1 MQYVTL
7 VNRTKRN
14 LEGTWDGRTYT
25 AVPGKNEYPERIA
38 EAIKRKNPIYG
49 SDNEVTGELQ
59 YLLGIVEQ
67 GDPIDDIEQSSEVEL
82 YNRSHFKNAVPIMI
96 VPGNTGMYSVRRSD
110 VAANLSSDSA
120 FVKP

>member
-1 MQYVTL
+1 LFRGLQVHKL
-7 VNRTKRN
+7 RRLRAFFVIVWR
-14 LEGTWDGRTYT
+14 
-25 AVPGKNEYPERIA
+25 
-38 EAIKRKNPIYG
+38 AIFG
-49 SDNEVTGELQ
+49 
-59 YLLGIVEQ
+59 Q